1 MINDK
6 IFTMGRTLT
15 LFVMAFVLSVLSACG
30 SDDKANDPPAARVL
44 FGIAITAQPT
54 KTQYVSG
61 DALDLAGL
69 AVSASYTDGSIVAVP
84 AGNGAS
90 DGYTVSGFDTTTAGA
105 QTLTVTYKGALA
117 TFGVTV
123 VPVRHSV
130 AYVVEGVST
139 QVQIDD
145 GTLLTA
151 PAKPDKGGSFYFV
164 GWFIEGA
171 GQGHMWDFAH
181 QTVEAPLVLN
191 AKFVELSA
199 SNLIVD
205 AYLDEARRTGF
216 TFKTLQEL
224 KAANIPNGTTVNFT
238 PGVYWTDD
246 YADPNNANTPEHPG
260 LVGISFTQS
269 ALTFKGLTSNADD
282 VRIAGNRGQTMGSNG
297 NWNVIGIGTNFSAYD
312 LTIANYTSHDLVFPR
327 DPSKN
332 LPRRGDARVQA
343 QTITGAGGTLDRMY
357 FENVRFVSFLN
368 LIAIGPTRAYFKNSY
383 FQLTD
388 DSIAGGGTIVFDHC
402 TFDFYGSHP
411 SGGGSSTITAF
422 LNSTFNFY
430 NDSPV
435 FYFSKSGGTWVIVDN
450 EFKLAKEEIRWENTQ
465 RPDVKHYVYGNKY
478 EDGTPVVFD
487 LVNTAVT
494 TPLTTDSLKIF
505 KIGDEY
511 NVYNLLKG
519 TDGWNPSQQVA
530 RNDTAFKF
538 TMAANS
544 ANIASD
550 NPANEVIITPTFV
563 PAAFFA
569 YDTIDFDY
577 DEALFTLLPNAGDG
591 RLHLRANLNS
601 TGKII
606 KSIVKAT
613 ATNGLV
619 AQVTLNI
626 RPQTV
631 AAPVVVGT
639 PSILIGQ
646 NMAGLQIVYDHPDFT
661 DWSTI
666 SWYRGAAPGDQTVLV
681 GVTTLN
687 NPYLNYQL
695 SAGDVGQYLTA
706 VVTPRYEF
714 SPAAVSPIVVSTGRA
729 IAAGDVANA
738 NVISTNFANITWTG
752 HTLNQADVWYA
763 DTIKPSDIN
772 QTWVPGAGA
781 PWAYVMGDR
790 DGALGIP
797 GLRTATQGARLLY
810 QPQGSFSDMSLTLD
824 LTPEKIA
831 GQGFGSATDQYLEV
845 YIKWDPVTQT
855 GFALRFQRLATDP
868 LNGNAPI
875 PSSGNSVRV
884 SMIEYVNG
892 VRTILP
898 GCYVESSVYM
908 PGAQLVFKLAG
919 SVLTAD
925 VTTESEQSNTQEG
938 YNLPS
943 EIHFSATVANAASTS
958 GGFGFQ
964 FTGTVSAGNRTELEG
979 VQVTLTPR

>member
-6 IFTMGRTLT
+6 FHARSFLAL
-15 LFVMAFVLSVLSACG
+15 LFAAFLLSALAACG
-30 SDDKANDPPAARVL
+30 SDDKVPDQPADKALTSIAVL
-44 FGIAITAQPT
+44 KPPT
-54 KTQYVSG
+54 KTQYELHE
-61 DALDLAGL
+61 ALDPAGL
-69 AVSASYTDGSIVAVP
+69 VVFGVYTDGTGAAIP
-84 AGNGAS
+84 AGNGTT
-90 DGYTVSGFDTTTAGA
+90 GYSVSGFDSAAVGNK
-105 QTLTVTYKGALA
+105 TVTVMYQSKTA
-117 TFGVTV
+117 TFNATVTPIHHMV
-123 VPVRHSV
+123 S
-130 AYVVEGVST
+130 YVVNGATT
-139 QVQIDD
+139 QVQVDD
-145 GTLLTA
+145 GTLLVA
-151 PAKPDKGGSFYFV
+151 PATPPNAGNSYFV
-164 GWFIEGA
+164 GWFLA
-171 GQGHMWDFAH
+171 DQGQGHMWDFAH
-181 QTVEAPLVLN
+181 EPIGSDTVLT

-205 AYLDEARRTGF
+205 AYLSEANRTAF

-224 KAANIPNGTTVNFT
+224 KAANIPNAATVNFT

-246 YADPNNANTPEHPG
+246 YKDPNNANTPAHPG

-269 ALTFKGLTSNADD
+269 GLTFKGLTSNADD
-282 VRIAGNRGQTMGSNG
+282 VRIAGNRGQTLGSNG

-312 LTIANYTSHDLVFPR
+312 LTIANYTSVDLVFPR
-327 DPSKN
+327 DPSQN

-343 QTITGAGGTLDRMY
+343 QTITGAGGTLDKMY

-388 DSIAGGGTIVFDHC
+388 DSIAGGGIVVFDNC

-422 LNSTFNFY
+422 LHSTFNFY
-430 NDSPV
+430 NDSPT
-435 FYFSKSGGTWVIVDN
+435 FWFSKSGGTWAIIDN
-450 EFKLAKEEIRWENTQ
+450 VFKRAKEEIRWENTQ
-465 RPDVKHYVYGNKY
+465 RPDVKHYVYGNVY

-487 LVNTAVT
+487 LVNTQVT
-494 TPLTTDSLKIF
+494 QHMSDDALKIF
-505 KIGDEY
+505 KIDAEY

-519 TDGWNPSQQVA
+519 SDGWNPSNQVG

-538 TMAANS
+538 TMAAN
-544 ANIASD
+544 NTNVASD
-550 NPANEVIITPTFV
+550 NPANETIITPTFV
-563 PAAFFA
+563 PAAFYA
-569 YDTIDFDY
+569 YDAITFDFD
-577 DEALFTLLPNAGDG
+577 ESLFTVLPSSDG

-606 KSIVKAT
+606 DSVVNASVP
-613 ATNGLV
+613 NGLV
-619 AQVTLNI
+619 AQVTLHI

-639 PSILIGQ
+639 PSIQISQ

-666 SWYRGAAPGDQTVLV
+666 TWYRGAAPGDKTVQV

-695 SAGDVGQYLTA
+695 SAGDIGQYLTA

-714 SPAAVSPIVVSTGRA
+714 SAPAAGSIEVTTSRA
-729 IAAGDVANA
+729 IVAGDVAHA

-752 HTLNQADVWYA
+752 HTLNQPDVWYA
-763 DTIKPSDIN
+763 DTIKPTDVN
-772 QTWVPGAGA
+772 QTWVPGAAA
-781 PWAYVMGDR
+781 PWSYVLGDR

-810 QPQGSFSDMSLTLD
+810 QPSGSFSDMSVTLD
-824 LTPEKIA
+824 LTPEKIG

-845 YIKWDPVTQT
+845 YLKWDPVTLT
-855 GFALRFQRLATDP
+855 GYALRFQRLATDP

-892 VRTILP
+892 VRTLFP

-908 PGAQLVFKLAG
+908 PGARLVFKLVG
-919 SVLTAD
+919 NVLSAD
-925 VTTESEQSNTQEG
+925 VSTGSEQTNTQEG
-938 YNLPS
+938 YDLPH
-943 EIHFSATVANAASTS
+943 EIHFGVALPAAPSSTL
-958 GGFGFQ
+958 GGFGVQ
-964 FTGTVSAGNRTELEG
+964 FTGTVSAGNRTELENI
-979 VQVTLTPR
+979 QVALTPR